1 VPGQA
6 VLGVRVGFPPGW
18 TPDEALAR
26 VADAVARSAAADP
39 WLAGHPP
46 QVRAAGFRAEG
57 YLLDG
62 AHPLAAAVSAAHESA
77 HGQPPRRFV
86 LGSTTDARLYLNQ
99 FGVPALAYGPRTRNI
114 HGPDEAVE
122 LDSIVAGA
130 RTLARFLAGYY
141 AAGGLAGGSAP

>member
-1 VPGQA
+1 MA
-6 VLGVRVGFPPGW
+6 
-18 TPDEALAR
+18 AA
-26 VADAVARSAAADP
+26 AAADP

-46 QVRAAGFRAEG
+46 GVRAAGFRAEG

-62 AHPLAAAVSAAHESA
+62 SHPLAGALAAAHQSA

-86 LGSTTDARLYLNQ
+86 LGSTTDARIYVNQ
-99 FGVPALAYGPRTRNI
+99 YGVPAVAYGPRTRNI
-114 HGPDEAVE
+114 HATDEAVE

-141 AAGGLAGGSAP
+141 ATGGLPAGSAP